1 MSKLGDV
8 LSKQVKLNR
17 FKDGGLGAESPASG
31 GYGGL
36 GAKPPAAGKFW
47 EKQSY
52 FNAIGSHFA
61 RVQSHF
67 KELDN

>member
-8 LSKQVKLNR
+8 LSKLVQLNR
-17 FKDGGLGAESPASG
+17 FKDGGLGVDSPVSG

-47 EKQSY
+47 KKERY

-61 RVQSHF
+61 HVQSHF
-67 KELDN
+67 K